1 MKKNYKR
8 GFSLAELL
16 IALGIIS
23 IIATLGISIGKRG
36 VERAFTKF
44 FYAGYNGIYSV
55 IMNANNDG
63 TPMFEV
69 DPIPNNICPAS
80 GFKEYLDLNLLET
93 GNDVINDN
101 NPLGEP
107 ITNFCQD
114 ASFRSTNGISVT
126 IQKTR
131 LVNNYA
137 YTVVPMTI
145 GVPAAN
151 NKRAYFEVFYI
162 PSGGKLQGLI
172 IPSSKEDKAKNIYN
186 IQERADLLP
195 FYLDDGLIGRV
206 SKQKSGDS
214 YIFVV
219 YDKNRKPTPGWVPV
233 GTEGAF
239 TPFEYRS
246 FKDAYC
252 SGNQYNV
259 NLTNIINCS
268 GYSASE
274 DGTIKPGNP
283 KKIF

>member
-55 IMNANNDG
+55 IMDANNDG
-63 TPMFEV
+63 TPMFK
-69 DPIPNNICPAS
+69 DASIPNNSCPDS

-93 GNDVINDN
+93 GDDVINDN
-101 NPLGEP
+101 NPLGTSSEYL
-107 ITNFCQD
+107 CD

-126 IQKTR
+126 IRKSAKNG
-131 LVNNYA
+131 V
-137 YTVVPMTI
+137 YTVIPMMI

-151 NKRAYFEVFYI
+151 NKRAYFEAFYI
-162 PSGGKLQGLI
+162 PRGEKLQGLI

-206 SKQKSGDS
+206 SKQKSGNS

-219 YDKNRKPTPGWVPV
+219 YDKSKEKWEPV

-252 SGNQYNV
+252 SGNQYSER
-259 NLTNIINCS
+259 LDNIINCS